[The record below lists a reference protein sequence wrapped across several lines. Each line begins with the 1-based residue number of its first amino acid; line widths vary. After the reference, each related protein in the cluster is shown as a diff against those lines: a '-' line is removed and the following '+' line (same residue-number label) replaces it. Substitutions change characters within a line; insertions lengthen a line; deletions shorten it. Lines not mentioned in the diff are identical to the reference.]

1 MIDLMNKQDIIL
13 MYIRDK
19 KSKRCISRET
29 GFARK
34 TVDKYINEYEA
45 KLIELGIDVNDE
57 LRRQE
62 LIQQLTDK
70 PKYKSSPRV
79 KPVVTDALVNRIK
92 FYLDENKTKR
102 LTGLSKQQKKKK
114 DIFEALV
121 QEGFKVSYTTISR
134 VINSIEQKA
143 QEAYIKQEYLPGD
156 VVEFDW
162 GTVKIYTEGGILRE
176 YQMAVFT
183 AAYSNFRWAKL
194 FPRQNT
200 QCFLEAH
207 SDFFEY
213 TNGSFA
219 KVVYDN
225 MRLVIKKFVG
235 RNEKEPTEELLKLS
249 LYYRFNFRFCNIR
262 SGNEKGHVERSVEVL
277 RRKAF
282 ANKDRFNSLDDAN
295 RYLLE
300 TCEIINKIKAF
311 NKDMSPSELFE
322 DERCTLLPTFGKY
335 ESARIEMLRVDKYS
349 TIVVD
354 TCHYSVPDRFVNK
367 ILKCKIYSNDVVI
380 YFQDEKIA
388 HHKKNP
394 GLHQWIIVASHYLTT
409 LFRKPHALINSCAF
423 KQIDANIQSIYNSC
437 FIGKE
442 KEFIGLLEL
451 IGEVG
456 IEKVEKSIDMIHKIT
471 PTSITLE
478 KIKFVCQRNEEI
490 DYYKQYFKNSDSSIV
505 NNSINLLNTY
515 TDMLSERKDDIG

>member
-1 MIDLMNKQDIIL
+1 MNKQDIIL
-13 MYIRDK
+13 KYIRDK

-34 TVDKYINEYEA
+34 TVDKYINDYEA
-45 KLIELGIDVNDE
+45 SLLEFGIDSNDE
-57 LRRQE
+57 IKRQE
-62 LIQQLTDK
+62 LIEKLTDK
-70 PKYKSSPRV
+70 PKYKSSPRI

-92 FYLDENKTKR
+92 FYLEENKRKR

-114 DIFEALV
+114 DIYEALII
-121 QEGFKVSYTTISR
+121 EDFNVSYTTVSR
-134 VINSIEQKA
+134 VINNIEHKI

-162 GTVKIYTEGGILRE
+162 GSVKIYTEGGVLRE

-194 FPRQNT
+194 FPKQNT
-200 QCFLEAH
+200 QCFLESH

-235 RNEKEPTEELLKLS
+235 RHEKEPTDELLKLS

-262 SGNEKGHVERSVEVL
+262 SGNEKGHVERSVEVI

-282 ANKDRFNSLDDAN
+282 ANKDVFSSLDEAN
-295 RYLLE
+295 TYLLSICEKLNE
-300 TCEIINKIKAF
+300 TRAF
-311 NKDMSPSELFE
+311 NKDKSPIEFFQ
-322 DERCTLLPTFGKY
+322 DEKCNLLPTLGKY
-335 ESARIEMLRVDKYS
+335 ESARLEMLRVDKYS
-349 TIVVD
+349 TVVVD
-354 TCHYSVPDRFVNK
+354 SCHYSVPDRFVNK
-367 ILKCKIYSNDVVI
+367 VLKCKVYSNDIIV
-380 YFQDEKIA
+380 YCDEEKIA

-394 GLHQWIIVASHYLTT
+394 SLHQWIINVNHYLTT

-423 KQIDANIQSIYNSC
+423 KQIDSDIQRIYNAY

-442 KEFIGLLEL
+442 KDFIDILNL
-451 IGEVG
+451 IGEFG
-456 IEKVEKSIDMIHKIT
+456 IDKVEKSIEMIRKIT

-478 KIKFVCQRNEEI
+478 KIKFVCHRNEEI
-490 DYYKQYFKNSDSSIV
+490 DYYKQYFKDNDSSIV
-505 NNSINLLNTY
+505 NNSINLLNNY
-515 TDMLSERKDDIG
+515 TEMLSERKDDIG

>member
-1 MIDLMNKQDIIL
+1 

-34 TVDKYINEYEA
+34 TVDKYINDYEA
-45 KLIELGIDVNDE
+45 NLLELGIDDNDNIKH
-57 LRRQE
+57 QE

-70 PKYKSSPRV
+70 PKYKSSPRI
-79 KPVVTDALVNRIK
+79 KTVVTDALIKRIK

-114 DIFEALV
+114 DIFEALLE
-121 QEGFKVSYTTISR
+121 EGFSVSYTTISR
-134 VINSIEQKA
+134 VINSIEQKV

-162 GTVKIYTEGGILRE
+162 GLAKVYTEGGVLRE

-183 AAYSNFRWAKL
+183 TPYSNFRWAKL
-194 FPRQNT
+194 FPKQNT

-219 KVVYDN
+219 EVVYDN
-225 MRLVIKKFVG
+225 MRLAVKKFVG
-235 RNEKEPTEELLKLS
+235 RNEKEPTDELLKLS

-262 SGNEKGHVERSVEVL
+262 SGNEKGHVERSVEVV

-282 ANKDRFNSLDDAN
+282 ANKDLFNSLDEAN
-295 RYLLE
+295 EYLLK
-300 TCEIINKIKAF
+300 TCEKLNETKAF
-311 NKDMSPSELFE
+311 NKDKSPIELFE
-322 DERCTLLPTFGKY
+322 SEKCNLLPTLGKY
-335 ESARIEMLRVDKYS
+335 EYARLEMLRVDKYS

-367 ILKCKIYSNDVVI
+367 ILRCKIYSNDI
-380 YFQDEKIA
+380 ILYFEEEKIT

-394 GLHQWIIVASHYLTT
+394 GLHQWVIDINHYLIT

-423 KQIDANIQSIYNSC
+423 KQIDTNIQDMYTSY

-442 KEFIGLLEL
+442 K
-451 IGEVG
+451 
-456 IEKVEKSIDMIHKIT
+456 
-471 PTSITLE
+471 
-478 KIKFVCQRNEEI
+478 
-490 DYYKQYFKNSDSSIV
+490 
-505 NNSINLLNTY
+505 
-515 TDMLSERKDDIG
+515 

>member
-1 MIDLMNKQDIIL
+1 MNKQDIIL

-34 TVDKYINEYEA
+34 TVDKYIKDYEA
-45 KLIELGIDVNDE
+45 SLLELGIEDNDNIK
-57 LRRQE
+57 RQQ
-62 LIQQLTDK
+62 LIQQLTEK

-92 FYLDENKTKR
+92 FYLDENKIKR

-114 DIFEALV
+114 DIFEALIE
-121 QEGFKVSYTTISR
+121 EGFKVSYTTVSR
-134 VINSIEQKA
+134 VINSIEQKV

-162 GTVKIYTEGGILRE
+162 GTVKIYTEGGVLRE

-194 FPRQNT
+194 FPKQNT
-200 QCFLEAH
+200 QCFLESH

-235 RNEKEPTEELLKLS
+235 RNEKEPTDELLKLS

-262 SGNEKGHVERSVEVL
+262 SGNEKGHVERSVEVV

-282 ANKDRFNSLDDAN
+282 SNKDVFNSLDEAN
-295 RYLLE
+295 EYLLKI
-300 TCEIINKIKAF
+300 CEKINRIKAF
-311 NKDMSPSELFE
+311 NKDKSPLELFE
-322 DERCTLLPTFGKY
+322 VEKPSLLATFGKY
-335 ESARIEMLRVDKYS
+335 ESARLEMLRVDKYS
-349 TIVVD
+349 TVVVD

-367 ILKCKIYSNDVVI
+367 ILKCKIYSNDI
-380 YFQDEKIA
+380 ILYFEEEKIV

-394 GLHQWIIVASHYLTT
+394 GLHQWIIDINHYLTT

-423 KQIDANIQSIYNSC
+423 NQIDLNIKNIYTSY

-442 KEFIGLLEL
+442 KEFIDLLNL
-451 IGEVG
+451 IGDVG
-456 IEKVEKSIDMIHKIT
+456 IEKVEKSIDIILKVT
-471 PTSITLE
+471 PTSMTLE
-478 KIKFVCQRNEEI
+478 KIKFICQRNEDI
-490 DYYKQYFKNSDSSIV
+490 DYYEQYFNQSNSSIV
-505 NNSINLLNTY
+505 NNSINLLNNY
-515 TDMLSERKDDIG
+515 TEMLSERKDDIG